1 MNVDIGWFERLLVW
15 QQGKESRSLK
25 IEIGG
30 YLPLHVFA
38 YDTALIDGMTVKC
51 PDMPDIEG
59 KVESDQ
65 RKKYEELRAKY
76 GER

>member
-1 MNVDIGWFERLLVW
+1 VSVDIEWFERLIVW

-30 YLPLHVFA
+30 YLPMHVFA
-38 YDTALIDGMTVKC
+38 YDTALLDGMTVKY

-59 KVESDQ
+59 KVETEE
-65 RKKYEELRAKY
+65 RKKYDELKVKY